1 MFDTDIY
8 VFELPVYSFSEAWY
22 YAEYKKYKARLVEK
36 LCRGGSD
43 REHYQAHVEGLSF
56 LLEEFGGG
64 WRYNQ
69 IVGFVGILPLG
80 CQLRGEV
87 WLSEARSV
95 QRKLRHKRI
104 KHQAKGFEMTVRP
117 DHDSGMIFRNL
128 LDNLRVL
135 EKSEL
140 LRRRHLDLR
149 AIMMAGPFL
158 NWRELIEKSTKRD
171 LEGASMKR
179 GNQVDRLTH
188 NPPPAADG

>member
-8 VFELPVYSFSEAWY
+8 VFELPVYSISEDRHY
-22 YAEYKKYKARLVEK
+22 SDFRTYKERLVER
-36 LCRGGSD
+36 LCRGGSS
-43 REHYQAHVEGLSF
+43 REHCQAFVEGQHF
-56 LLEEFGGG
+56 HLEEFGGG

-87 WLSEARSV
+87 WLSGAKRV

-104 KHQAKGFEMTVRP
+104 EHRAKGFEMTVRT
-117 DHDSGMIFRNL
+117 DHDSGMIFRSL
-128 LDNLRVL
+128 LDNLRAL
-135 EKSEL
+135 EKGSL

-158 NWRELIEKSTKRD
+158 NWRELIDKSIKRD
-171 LEGASMKR
+171 LEGAPTKR
-179 GNQVDRLTH
+179 GNPVDRLPR
-188 NPPPAADG
+188 NPASAADG